1 VFSSENRHS
10 HGILWSDQGTDILSP
25 NPVSPHGVGEK
36 RGTVLN
42 SRERNRKYTSLPI
55 YIYRKINYIFNYI
68 HISKEF
74 QIVKYMKS
82 VGEQKVYE
90 GEGRTDQTTP
100 SESQNE
106 NS

>member
-1 VFSSENRHS
+1 VKSGALFSTAERETEN
-10 HGILWSDQGTDILSP
+10 IPLYLS
-25 NPVSPHGVGEK
+25 
-36 RGTVLN
+36 
-42 SRERNRKYTSLPI
+42 I
-55 YIYRKINYIFNYI
+55 YGKINYIFNYI